1 MAAVEAVSETAL
13 LFYGWILLPPEIS
26 LLLMNGMFSVQA
38 ILNFIKLC
46 KYSICTSN
54 YEDID
59 TLHGIPE
66 LIGLTESVFLMHYAL
81 IQPHKFFKLH
91 SQILQ
96 DPEYVIIDCFKN
108 KRIFVTHFSSH
119 SCYIPLHGIPC
130 FNTFIIELL

>member
-59 TLHGIPE
+59 TLPPRWLPSPRGYCRLLVVIVII
-66 LIGLTESVFLMHYAL
+66 IGLL
-81 IQPHKFFKLH
+81 IQFAGLALACVFAGLAAVG
-91 SQILQ
+91 
-96 DPEYVIIDCFKN
+96 PEVLI
-108 KRIFVTHFSSH
+108 THCSVH
-119 SCYIPLHGIPC
+119 PTAVACM
-130 FNTFIIELL
+130 E